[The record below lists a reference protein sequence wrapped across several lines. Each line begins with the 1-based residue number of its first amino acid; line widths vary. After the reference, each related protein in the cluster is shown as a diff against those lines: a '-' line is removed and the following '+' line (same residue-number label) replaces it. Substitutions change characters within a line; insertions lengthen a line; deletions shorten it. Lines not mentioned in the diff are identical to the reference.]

1 MRTTILGVTVLL
13 LALNTSAQT
22 TIYVAAG
29 AVPPGNGSAASPFDD
44 IQSAILAASSGD
56 TVIVAGGT
64 YHENVSFMGKDI
76 RVVGTDGAAATIID
90 GDMAGPVVRFTGGET
105 GQAVLEGFTLTNGL
119 GGTTSGVYYGGLL
132 FDGGRGQGGG
142 IDIQD
147 ASPRIIGCRIVQ
159 NLGGPGQ
166 VVLPPFDLDAVGG
179 RGGSGGIECEYASPL
194 IEHCAIESN
203 VAGPGGVALL
213 APFGSGGSGGAGG
226 IGGLHYGLSVRN
238 STIRNNQGSPGAS
251 GTMHHGIGGSGGI
264 GFHGTVLTVERC
276 VIRQNHGATG
286 ENISGAGGIGLVAGS
301 GNFRNS
307 VIADNTSTS
316 WGVGGV
322 DVHFAAFSMAYCTVS
337 NNAGGYG
344 GVYVHDNFPASI
356 TNSIVWANQ
365 SVWFPTQAEIYCLSI
380 DTELVVAFS
389 DVKGGYAG
397 TGMIDAN
404 PLFRSSVGGDY
415 RLLAASPCI
424 DAASVAAAPGITNDL
439 DGNPRVIA
447 GMADMGAY
455 ESCLIGTLEDFLLWS
470 AIDGGGD
477 LERCVKNA
485 PIGSSVALY
494 VTSPNG
500 TLVGAPTIF
509 AAELLPTNMQPAA
522 IVGFPEIHLSIA
534 PLILDISPLPPA
546 GSLRGFI
553 VPPGLGGFYARFQAF
568 AVTPAAANGF
578 FAATAAHELIF

>member
-1 MRTTILGVTVLL
+1 MRTTILCVAVLL
-13 LALNTSAQT
+13 PALNASAQT
-22 TIYVAAG
+22 TFYVAAG
-29 AVPPGNGSAASPFDD
+29 TVPPGNGSATSPFDD
-44 IQSAILAASSGD
+44 IQSAIIAASSGD
-56 TVIVAGGT
+56 TVIVAAGT

-76 RVVGTDGAAATIID
+76 RVVGSDGAASTVID
-90 GDMAGPVVRFTGGET
+90 GNMTGPVVRFTGGET
-105 GQAVLEGFTLTNGL
+105 NHAVLEGFTLTNGL
-119 GGTTSGVYYGGLL
+119 GGTMPGVYYGGLL
-132 FDGGRGQGGG
+132 DEGGRGQGGG
-142 IDIQD
+142 IDIQN
-147 ASPRIIGCRIVQ
+147 AFPRIVGCRIVQ
-159 NLGGPGQ
+159 NFGGPGQ
-166 VVLPPFDLDAVGG
+166 DVLPPCDWDAVGG
-179 RGGSGGIECEYASPL
+179 RGGSGGIECEYSSPL
-194 IEHCAIESN
+194 IENCAVISN
-203 VAGPGGVALL
+203 VAGLGGAALQ
-213 APFGSGGSGGAGG
+213 APDGEGGWGGAGA
-226 IGGLHYGLSVRN
+226 IGGIHYGLSIRD
-238 STIRNNQGSPGAS
+238 STILSNQGTPGAPGAS
-251 GTMHHGIGGSGGI
+251 HDGIGGSGGI
-264 GFHGTVLTVERC
+264 GFLGTVLTVERC

-322 DVHFAAFSMAYCTVS
+322 DVHFAAISMAYCTVS

-389 DVKGGYAG
+389 DVKGGYLG
-397 TGMIDAN
+397 TGVIDAN
-404 PLFRSSVGGDY
+404 PLFRSSVAGDY

-424 DAASVAAAPGITNDL
+424 DTASAAAVPGITTDL

-447 GMADMGAY
+447 GMADMGAH
-455 ESCLIGTLEDFLLWS
+455 ESCLIGTLEDFVLWS

-477 LERCVKNA
+477 LERCVKSA

-494 VTSPNG
+494 FTSANG
-500 TLVGAPTIF
+500 TFVGVPTIF

-522 IVGFPEIHLSIA
+522 VGGFPEVHLSIA
-534 PLILDISPLPPA
+534 PLILDISPLPPT

-568 AVTPAAANGF
+568 AVTPAATNGS
-578 FAATAAHELIF
+578 FAATAAHEIVF